1 MRNGVARH
9 SSAAADFGNIAD
21 GCGLAQA
28 VPAAL
33 RTTPCCSV
41 RPNRRIPKRDSEK
54 PCRSRR
60 FLTTSPSS
68 RPVFGWGGFFA
79 SEREATQQ
87 DALAVCPGMRKPE
100 RRHGVVHALSASEP
114 EPAPELVPEAPA
126 VGKSNASCAA
136 AHTSSKPK
144 GRSACPP
151 LVRMSDR

>member
-9 SSAAADFGNIAD
+9 SSAAANFGNVAD
-21 GCGLAQA
+21 ACGLAQA

-33 RTTPCCSV
+33 LATPCCSDW
-41 RPNRRIPKRDSEK
+41 PNSRIPKRGSET

-60 FLTTSPSS
+60 FLTTPPSS

-79 SEREATQQ
+79 SAREATQQ
-87 DALAVCPGMRKPE
+87 DAPAVCPGMQKPE
-100 RRHGVVHALSASEP
+100 RRHGVVRALSAS
-114 EPAPELVPEAPA
+114 APEASPDPAPEAPA

-136 AHTSSKPK
+136 THTSSKPK